1 MDYITRVRGKQVAI
15 PAEEMMPKDGRF
27 SWWDRKEKT
36 MVLYEL
42 YELAGYPEYAAR
54 TRDCATWLQFSVY
67 KGGERRLSAAN
78 FCKLRLC
85 PMCIS
90 RRARRSA
97 WKLSQVL
104 DMVEREHDARYL
116 FLTLTIANVDGAHL
130 GEAIGQLTSAW
141 NRFLDQRQIER
152 TVKGWFRAIEITRGD
167 GIRQEDNGYHPHIHA
182 ILAVDSDY
190 FSRKSRKEGK
200 YLNQDELIT
209 RWQKALR
216 VDYRPSVQI
225 STTKARRK
233 GGGVE
238 HASLAAAKEAGKYPV
253 KDEDYIDPDL
263 PKDRAVDILR
273 DYTIALHRRRLTAFG
288 GCLKEAAKFL
298 DAENLDDGDLVHVD
312 EDAVRVDLVELV
324 EDFSWHFGAGDYI
337 LSKRVVTAKQN
348 KRSKQHIVEV

>member
-104 DMVEREHDARYL
+104 DMVER
-116 FLTLTIANVDGAHL
+116 
-130 GEAIGQLTSAW
+130 
-141 NRFLDQRQIER
+141 
-152 TVKGWFRAIEITRGD
+152 KRAE
-167 GIRQEDNGYHPHIHA
+167 
-182 ILAVDSDY
+182 S
-190 FSRKSRKEGK
+190 
-200 YLNQDELIT
+200 LNQ
-209 RWQKALR
+209 
-216 VDYRPSVQI
+216 
-225 STTKARRK
+225 AR
-233 GGGVE
+233 
-238 HASLAAAKEAGKYPV
+238 
-253 KDEDYIDPDL
+253 
-263 PKDRAVDILR
+263 
-273 DYTIALHRRRLTAFG
+273 
-288 GCLKEAAKFL
+288 
-298 DAENLDDGDLVHVD
+298 
-312 EDAVRVDLVELV
+312 
-324 EDFSWHFGAGDYI
+324 
-337 LSKRVVTAKQN
+337 
-348 KRSKQHIVEV
+348 